1 MKRWVGCLV
10 LGMSL
15 AVGAPTGALAQS
27 KTSKKAA
34 PTKAAPAPTKAA
46 ETKAQPAPAPEPAP
60 EPAPQVED
68 APRSTPTPEKKSAV
82 KATSQKK
89 EEAFP
94 SFNEAGGLY
103 DTGTHE
109 RPQMLSLFGILPW
122 GYGFGFGAA
131 ARYGIPILHDGFIPS
146 LNDSFGVEFGADF
159 WFASYSYG
167 YLGANYSYGYKGLL
181 LPVEAMWSLHFTPQL
196 SAYAK
201 LGLGWNFYFWNDS
214 VNNGLS
220 GSGFWWNGAWG
231 VNYQL
236 KEKLWLRGELGIT
249 GLKGG
254 VGMSF

>member
-10 LGMSL
+10 TGTLL
-15 AVGAPTGALAQS
+15 AVGAPTSALAQS

-46 ETKAQPAPAPEPAP
+46 ETKAQPP
-60 EPAPQVED
+60 PAPQVED
-68 APRSTPTPEKKSAV
+68 APRSTPSKTESAPTPEKKAAA
-82 KATSQKK
+82 KAPSQKK
-89 EEAFP
+89 EGTSS
-94 SFNEAGGLY
+94 SFDAPGGLY

-109 RPQMLSLFGILPW
+109 RPQLLSFFGILPW

-167 YLGANYSYGYKGLL
+167 YLGSNYSYGYKGLL

-236 KEKLWLRGELGIT
+236 REKLWLRGELGIT

-254 VGMSF
+254 VGLSF